1 MGGMLWVFA
10 IDGKVDEGGMCNE
23 QVIEKMLPAAKP

>member
-1 MGGMLWVFA
+1 MLWVFA
-10 IDGKVDEGGMCNE
+10 IDGKVDEGGMYNA